1 MKKFFLTLAMMAIVF
16 GATALSVDASENAG
30 GNPLVAASSPAQDMD
45 GKAENCIKEIKD
57 ANGKVIQLAG
67 CTEHA
72 MPCMSNND
80 CCSGKCVGS
89 ACVK

>member
-1 MKKFFLTLAMMAIVF
+1 MKKFFLTFAMMAIVF
-16 GATALSVDASENAG
+16 GATALSVQASENVG
-30 GNPLVAASSPAQDMD
+30 DSPLVTASSPALDM
-45 GKAENCIKEIKD
+45 GSKVENCTKEIKD

-72 MPCMSNND
+72 MPCMTNND
-80 CCSGKCVGS
+80 CCSGKCQDS